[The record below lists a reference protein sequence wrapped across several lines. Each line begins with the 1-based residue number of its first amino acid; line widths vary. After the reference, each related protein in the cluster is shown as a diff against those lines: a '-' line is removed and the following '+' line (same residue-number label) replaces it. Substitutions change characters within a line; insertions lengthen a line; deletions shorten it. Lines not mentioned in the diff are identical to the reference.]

1 MAYNQESFNGY
12 TNNAIVDYINY
23 LNNELHTN
31 LPIANASI
39 HRGGAR
45 RMNIRTLYNY
55 LNRHNAQQ
63 IIGDEFT
70 FDRFMGFVDHERDQ
84 QIRAQQII
92 RNADNEFF
100 NNFNKSEYKV
110 TDPLDELIRINAQN
124 KFDEQLN
131 KQRRI
136 EHAIQRAKDAVSEAI
151 QLIKESK
158 IPALNK
164 VDRTDIKNRSDDI
177 SHLLDYYIPENA
189 LAEPA
194 RRLLLKENTKSR
206 NKNT

>member
-1 MAYNQESFNGY
+1 MAYNQETFNNY
-12 TNNAIVDYINY
+12 DNSDIVTNDEVVACIDYIND
-23 LNNELHTN
+23 ELHVN
-31 LPIANASI
+31 LPIADTSRY
-39 HRGGAR
+39 RGGAR
-45 RMNIRTLYNY
+45 KMNIRTLYTY

-70 FDRFMGFVDHERDQ
+70 FDGLIDFVNHERDQ
-84 QIRAQQII
+84 QIRAQQLI

-136 EHAIQRAKDAVSEAI
+136 EHAIQRASSICMFV
-151 QLIKESK
+151 LT
-158 IPALNK
+158 P
-164 VDRTDIKNRSDDI
+164 DDFGNSSPI
-177 SHLLDYYIPENA
+177 V
-189 LAEPA
+189 
-194 RRLLLKENTKSR
+194 TCQ
-206 NKNT
+206 